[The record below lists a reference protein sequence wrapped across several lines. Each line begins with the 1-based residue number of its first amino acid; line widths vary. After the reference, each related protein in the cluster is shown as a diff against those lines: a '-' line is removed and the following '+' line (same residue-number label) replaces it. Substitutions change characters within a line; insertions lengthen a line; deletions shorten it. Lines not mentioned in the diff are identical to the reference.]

1 MKPMIPLLGNDLGRW
16 VSLEGSAP
24 THRKPVLGLIG
35 NLAFLNVRA

>member
-24 THRKPVLGLIG
+24 THRKPVLIG